1 MKMNKTLIITT
12 ILCLLPIILGIA
24 VYDRLPDQVAIHFD
38 SQGNPDNYLSKALA
52 VFGLPIVMALINLYI
67 NFRMNNDAKVENA
80 SSFLRSLS
88 RWIIPLIAIVMIP
101 VSLFLAMD
109 AEIRIPLIATAIAG
123 VIIVIYGN
131 FLPKCKYN
139 YTIGIRLPWTLN
151 SEYNWNKTNRFA
163 GYIFVIGGLIFI
175 VNAFLSLW
183 YVSIAIITLLIIL
196 PFIYS
201 YLLFR
206 KERGNKDESL
216 PV

>member
-1 MKMNKTLIITT
+1 MNKTLVITT

-52 VFGLPIVMALINLYI
+52 VFGLPVVMALINLYI
-67 NFRMNNDAKVENA
+67 NFRMNNDARVENA

-88 RWIIPLIAIVMIP
+88 RWIVPLIAIVMIP

-109 AEIRIPLIATAIAG
+109 AEIRIPLIASAVAG

-183 YVSIAIITLLIIL
+183 YVSIAIIALLVIL

-201 YLLFR
+201 YLLYR
-206 KERGNKDESL
+206 KQQMINNQS
-216 PV
+216 PSI

>member
-1 MKMNKTLIITT
+1 MNKNKTLIITT

-24 VYDRLPDQVAIHFD
+24 LYDRLPDQIGIHFD

-52 VFGLPIVMALINLYI
+52 VFGLPVVMALINFYI

-88 RWIIPLIAIVMIP
+88 RWVVPLIAIVMIP

-109 AEIRIPLIATAIAG
+109 VEIRIPLIATAIAG

-131 FLPKCKYN
+131 FLPKCRYN

-163 GYIFVIGGLIFI
+163 GYLFVAGGLLFI

-183 YVSIAIITLLIIL
+183 YISIAIIALLIIL

-201 YLLFR
+201 YLLHR
-206 KERGNKDESL
+206 KQLTINGES
-216 PV
+216 PSI

>member
-1 MKMNKTLIITT
+1 MKMNKALVITT

-38 SQGNPDNYLSKALA
+38 SQGNPDNYLGKALA
-52 VFGLPIVMALINLYI
+52 VFGLPVVMALINLYI
-67 NFRMNNDAKVENA
+67 NFRMNNDARVENA

-88 RWIIPLIAIVMIP
+88 RWIVPLIAIVMIP

-109 AEIRIPLIATAIAG
+109 AEIKFPLIATAVAG
-123 VIIVIYGN
+123 VIIIIYGN

-151 SEYNWNKTNRFA
+151 SEFNWNKTNRFA
-163 GYIFVIGGLIFI
+163 GYVFVIGGLIFI

-183 YVSIAIITLLIIL
+183 YISIAIIAMLIIL

-206 KERGNKDESL
+206 KEQVNKDNSV